1 MPSHPLINIEIQRY
15 YQNEPRLNGV
25 YSRDNLPSKIN
36 NGAYVTNLDEYPG
49 IGTLSIVLHVND
61 GNTEASNNAVTYFNS
76 FGVQPIP
83 KEIKKKL

>member
-1 MPSHPLINIEIQRY
+1 MSP
-15 YQNEPRLNGV
+15 G
-25 YSRDNLPSKIN
+25 DNLPSKIN
-36 NGAYVTNLDEYPG
+36 NRAYVTNLDEYAG
-49 IGTLSIVLHVND
+49 IGTLSIVLHAND